1 MVPSTKT
8 ITCGL
13 PQGIILLPLLFI
25 YVENLA
31 QGINDELSNIV
42 IWPKASKLS
51 LNVKKT
57 YFMVFHRNPPPPPP
71 PPPQKKKKK
80 KKQIYIYRLI
90 ARISIKFIRQ
100 DSQAGVAIDCK

>member
-57 YFMVFHRNPPPPPP
+57 YFMVFHRNPPPP
-71 PPPQKKKKK
+71 QKKKKK
-80 KKQIYIYRLI
+80 KKIYIYRLI